1 MKVIRAANELGNG
14 QHKTCMAIGVFDGV
28 HLGHQ
33 QVIRQTVADA
43 RSHNAVAL
51 VVTFDKHPNA
61 VVAPDKTPPQ
71 IFPRSQKLRVIESL
85 GADAL
90 LEIPFDK
97 NFSAKSGEIFIREL
111 AHDLGKIHSV
121 CVGADFVF
129 GHMRS
134 GYVELLKKLGAELS
148 FHVHGLAAVALD
160 GQVVSSTRIR
170 KAIRAGNF
178 DAASQMLG
186 RPFAICG
193 KIIEGDKIGRQ
204 FGFPTANLDATNL
217 ILPPNGV
224 YAASVKL
231 KGQFYRVALNIGTR
245 PTVAS
250 VSPQLRVEAHL
261 LDFSGDLYG
270 AELELELRVKLRDER
285 KFSSPAELQEQIG
298 RDVAAVRA
306 AV

>member
-1 MKVIRAANELGNG
+1 
-14 QHKTCMAIGVFDGV
+14 
-28 HLGHQ
+28 
-33 QVIRQTVADA
+33 
-43 RSHNAVAL
+43 
-51 VVTFDKHPNA
+51 
-61 VVAPDKTPPQ
+61 
-71 IFPRSQKLRVIESL
+71 
-85 GADAL
+85 
-90 LEIPFDK
+90 
-97 NFSAKSGEIFIREL
+97 
-111 AHDLGKIHSV
+111 LGKIHSV

-129 GHMRS
+129 GHKRS
-134 GYVELLKKLGAELS
+134 GNVELLKKLGAEL
-148 FHVHGLAAVALD
+148 FFQVHGLAAVALD

-170 KAIRAGNF
+170 EAIRAGNF

-186 RPFAICG
+186 RPYAICG

-250 VSPQLRVEAHL
+250 AKPQLRVEAHL

-270 AELELELRVKLRDER
+270 AELELELGVKLRDER
-285 KFSSPAELQEQIG
+285 KFSSPAELREQID